1 MVPPEGD
8 ISVSRNAHLAY
19 RFYPSRKTLLQNQ
32 LAPHTGTHG
41 SDGVRHGLE
50 RHDASHQNAHGR
62 TFLGKDDRG
71 QAKPAEAP
79 KRKGNKYRSRRP
91 RRPDQ
96 AFCAFAVC
104 AATASRTRVE

>member
-50 RHDASHQNAHGR
+50 QARRKSSKRARQDI
-62 TFLGKDDRG
+62 LGKG
-71 QAKPAEAP
+71 
-79 KRKGNKYRSRRP
+79 
-91 RRPDQ
+91 
-96 AFCAFAVC
+96 
-104 AATASRTRVE
+104 